1 MPEAILGLDF
11 LQEYNCTINL
21 SIPVL
26 QIPER
31 GLEVPLQGTH
41 KVHHSSDVEM
51 VNVVNIPAR
60 SELEVVAKT
69 RVDVEDG
76 GTRLMEEK
84 SNCKHPALVAW
95 AVVSPHKGTVVL
107 HLLNPH
113 SGPITLHGKATIAEL
128 TELDSVSIVIPSAGV
143 ERAGTMSE
151 EKREMLL
158 DMVKKGHSGFTPP
171 QSSLRTHNFTWKS
184 NNRRAN

>member
-1 MPEAILGLDF
+1 MPKGILGLDF
-11 LQEYNCTINL
+11 LPEYNCTIDL

-41 KVHHSSDVEM
+41 KVHHSSDIEL
-51 VNVVNIPAR
+51 VNAVNIPVR

-76 GTRLMEEK
+76 GTWLMEEK
-84 SNCKHPALVAW
+84 SNCKHPALVSRAL
-95 AVVSPHKGTVVL
+95 VSPHKGTVVV

-113 SGPITLHGKATIAEL
+113 STQGY
-128 TELDSVSIVIPSAGV
+128 
-143 ERAGTMSE
+143 
-151 EKREMLL
+151 
-158 DMVKKGHSGFTPP
+158 SGCTPP
-171 QSSLRTHNFTWKS
+171 QSSLRIHNFTWKS